1 MFSLRCIA
9 KVASDLALCGVGARR
24 FGADGGPGE
33 LPPGDRES
41 NAALK
46 PDAPR
51 LILPER
57 RAAARARR
65 AAPLLSLSVRGRYS
79 VRRAKGDGEGESFPQ
94 KMEAGRRTS
103 CPSALSKR
111 YSELLQCVNASGLFT
126 PPPNAFF
133 GEPRCSAAVCQEG
146 QWLSGPRAPPDQVR
160 SSGEEKKI
168 KIQNK
173 TCKSNVLFLFCQ
185 EF

>member
-33 LPPGDRES
+33 LPPGGTGES

-51 LILPER
+51 LILPQR
-57 RAAARARR
+57 RAAARAMESG
-65 AAPLLSLSVRGRYS
+65 AASLSLGSRTQLG
-79 VRRAKGDGEGESFPQ
+79 AAGEGAGEGESFPR

-111 YSELLQCVNASGLFT
+111 YSESLQCVNASGLFT

-133 GEPRCSAAVCQEG
+133 RGAQMLRSCLPGGSVVERSEG
-146 QWLSGPRAPPDQVR
+146 
-160 SSGEEKKI
+160 SS
-168 KIQNK
+168 
-173 TCKSNVLFLFCQ
+173 
-185 EF
+185 